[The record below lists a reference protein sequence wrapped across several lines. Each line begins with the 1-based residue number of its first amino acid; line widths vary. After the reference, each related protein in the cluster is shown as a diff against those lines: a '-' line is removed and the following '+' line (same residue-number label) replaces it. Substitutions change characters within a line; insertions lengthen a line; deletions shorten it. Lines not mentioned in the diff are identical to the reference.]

1 MQEVGSY
8 RGDALETAGWH
19 RLETGL
25 KAKRVS
31 QARKRWAAGILL
43 WFLFACG
50 GGDDPVEIE
59 SPGTGNPATGDT
71 TGTVRRGSMTV
82 TVRADGKAAEAMEA
96 LGGSVGRVP
105 GAEVSIQR
113 SGESAVRSG
122 STDSLGLVTFADV
135 LPGRYRVTS
144 LRLLDRGETL
154 VVAVTHA
161 HLAGINALGGGG
173 FATVLPP
180 AAKAEV
186 EAVAGRRGS
195 LVISEVHDWSPVM
208 DFEPGLEYSQSQ
220 YVEVYN
226 NADTTVYLD
235 GKILAS
241 AFWYVWESSLHE
253 TSLDNCEEFRR
264 WRLDPEGIWSEWHLR
279 FPGSG
284 WEYALA
290 PGHARVVAMQAI
302 DHREVAPE
310 LGFPD
315 LSQADFEV
323 VGTGQDV
330 DNPAVPNMEDVGLR
344 PSVDALGRG
353 LLSLEPA
360 IMIVDNVDLESLPV
374 DELPL
379 HYPDYRRFPAEAL
392 LDLVALYHDPA
403 TGDWDVR
410 LCDRLVNEVFD
421 HQPALIL
428 DFQAGNSIHRK
439 VLGTMPAGRHILQRT
454 RTSAV
459 DLERGPRS
467 LGWISVPGVSPPPG

>member
-1 MQEVGSY
+1 MQ
-8 RGDALETAGWH
+8 
-19 RLETGL
+19 
-25 KAKRVS
+25 
-31 QARKRWAAGILL
+31 
-43 WFLFACG
+43 
-50 GGDDPVEIE
+50 
-59 SPGTGNPATGDT
+59 
-71 TGTVRRGSMTV
+71 
-82 TVRADGKAAEAMEA
+82 A
-96 LGGSVGRVP
+96 LGGPVGRIP
-105 GAEVSIQR
+105 GAQVGIQR
-113 SGESAVRSG
+113 SGESSVRFA

-144 LRLLDRGETL
+144 LRLLDRDETR
-154 VVAVTHA
+154 VVAAAHA
-161 HLAGINALGGGG
+161 HLAGLNALGGGG
-173 FATVLPP
+173 LATVQPP
-180 AAKAEV
+180 AATAEV

-195 LVISEVHDWSPVM
+195 LVISEVHDWSPVV
-208 DFEPGLEYSQSQ
+208 DFGPALHYSQSQ

-241 AFWYVWESSLHE
+241 AFWYVWESSLDE

-264 WRLDPEGIWSEWHLR
+264 WRLDPEGVWSEGHLR

-284 WEYALA
+284 REYALT
-290 PGHARVVAMQAI
+290 PGQARVVAMQAI

-330 DNPAVPNMEDVGLR
+330 DNPAVPNMEHVGLR

-353 LLSLEPA
+353 FLSLEPA
-360 IMIVDNVDLESLPV
+360 IMIVDNVDVESLPV

-379 HYPDYRRFPAEAL
+379 LHPDYRRFPGDAI
-392 LDLVALYHDPA
+392 LDLVALQHDPA
-403 TGDWDVR
+403 TIDWDRRV
-410 LCDRLVNEVFD
+410 CDRLVNEVFD
-421 HQPALIL
+421 HQPAPIL
-428 DFQAGNSIHRK
+428 DLKAGNSIHRK
-439 VLGTMPAGRHILQRT
+439 VLGTTPAGRHILQRT